1 MIVEVASIA
10 GDSYVGALA
19 GNAKNSHFAN
29 VEIRAAST
37 SSKLSAT
44 GINIGGMLGEII
56 DTTIINATS
65 DLSIVVAGNNVGE
78 FIFNGV
84 GGIVGSVLSSS
95 ISYAYSSGSVFA
107 SGGVSI
113 VGGLVGYISTNSDL
127 SYSSTSGS
135 VSSRGTRSNYYGG
148 LVGLI
153 FDATISNSSASG
165 SVSSS
170 EASSDYY
177 GGLVGLIFDATIS
190 YSSASGSVTSKG
202 NNNDFYGGLA
212 GGVDRNSQVSYSS
225 ASGSVTSKGNNNG
238 FYGGLA
244 GGVDRNSEVSYGS
257 ASGSVTSKGN
267 NNNFYGGLVGSL
279 GEATIDYSSA
289 SGSVTSSGVNNDA
302 YGGLVGVSHGDIRH
316 SWSSSSV
323 FASNPAGLVDNNGG
337 NLEFSYALG
346 VVLQNTAPVT
356 SGFGLV
362 ATNIATASITNS
374 YWNSETSGA
383 LVAADGTYNTINI
396 DYSDTASMLASTGST
411 SARIFKGFA
420 AATAED
426 HSNIWSF
433 ANGNYPVITELG
445 VDKQAVALAYGLLRL
460 ASPNVGVST
469 LDSFLGST
477 LNHEAIALDAN
488 SYNANEPLAI
498 LDVNLLQ
505 SNSATCAA
513 GSGDI
518 IMTTTGAN
526 GTRIALQ
533 KIAGSTEVTKQ
544 AGNSC
549 EIILLNQPS
558 GTLQLAA
565 VISKGAASLTKKFD
579 ITLKNTQPT
588 ISLQPTTLSTREG
601 GTLVFTLEL
610 NHRTNT
616 DVTFAWSVE
625 HNTAIASDF
634 IGVTSSGLE
643 TISAGDTI
651 ATISIYTSDD
661 TISELTESF
670 SLSITNITGA
680 TPSNLSARGS
690 ILDND
695 SIATVVDSNAN
706 GLIDLVTQEQLQN
719 MRYNLAGTSYK
730 TSASD
735 AGAACEGGVCRG
747 YELLA
752 NIALSTN
759 WQPIGSTS
767 DSFRSRLQGNGY
779 SITNLDINGENY
791 LGLFAALAGATIDN
805 LIVEV
810 ASIAGDS
817 YVGALAGSAK
827 NSHFTNVEIRAA
839 STSSKLS
846 ATGINIGGM
855 LGAIIDTTII
865 NATSDLS
872 IVVAGSNVG
881 ETIFNS
887 VGGIVGSVLSSSI
900 SYAYSSSSVF
910 ASDGIAVVGGLVG
923 AIFENSKIS
932 YSSASGS
939 VSSRGNGNHVYGGLV
954 GYMSTNS
961 DLSYSSASGSVTS
974 SGNSNANYGGLVGW
988 VVSSDISHS
997 SASGSVT
1004 SNGNNVQYGGL
1015 VGGMSDTK
1023 ISYSSASGSVS
1034 SSGVSSDAYGGL
1046 VGLIFDAT
1054 ISYSSASGSVTSSG
1068 ANSDQ
1073 YGGLVGVIFDAT
1085 ISYSSASGS
1094 VTSSGANSDKYGGLV
1109 GESYGD
1115 IRHSWSSSSV
1125 FASNP
1130 AGLVG
1135 NNGGNLGFSYALGV
1149 VLQNTAPVTSGFG
1162 LIAED
1167 TNYYGFNIRTVAHSY
1182 WNSETSGA
1190 LAAGTGGTV
1199 TNIASSD
1206 TASMLASTGSATS
1219 RIFKGFAAA
1228 TDELGNNIWTFASG
1242 NYPVVTELGVDKQ
1255 AVALAYGLLRLAN
1268 PNVGGST
1275 LDSFLGSTLNHEA
1288 IALDADDYSISNNLA
1303 ILDVNLLASDN
1314 GCSTENNGNSL
1325 VSNSA
1330 NSTKVKLTVNL
1341 AKTSDNLRE
1350 RVVYTGSDCSIDF
1363 NSAAVFQAGDRLQ
1376 LAATITK
1383 GSASL
1388 TKNFVINFR

>member
-1 MIVEVASIA
+1 M
-10 GDSYVGALA
+10 L
-19 GNAKNSHFAN
+19 NNS
-29 VEIRAAST
+29 R
-37 SSKLSAT
+37 
-44 GINIGGMLGEII
+44 
-56 DTTIINATS
+56 
-65 DLSIVVAGNNVGE
+65 
-78 FIFNGV
+78 
-84 GGIVGSVLSSS
+84 
-95 ISYAYSSGSVFA
+95 IS
-107 SGGVSI
+107 
-113 VGGLVGYISTNSDL
+113 N
-127 SYSSTSGS
+127 SSTSGS
-135 VSSRGTRSNYYGG
+135 VTSSGDNNFSYGG
-148 LVGLI
+148 LVG
-153 FDATISNSSASG
+153 AMSISSDLSYSSASG

-170 EASSDYY
+170 SGNSNANYGGLVGWVVSSDISHSSASGSVTSNGNNVQYGGLVGGMSDTKISYSSASGSVSSSGASSDNY
-177 GGLVGLIFDATIS
+177 GGLVGLIVDATIS
-190 YSSASGSVTSKG
+190 YSSASGSVTSSG
-202 NNNDFYGGLA
+202 A
-212 GGVDRNSQVSYSS
+212 NS
-225 ASGSVTSKGNNNG
+225 
-238 FYGGLA
+238 
-244 GGVDRNSEVSYGS
+244 DD
-257 ASGSVTSKGN
+257 
-267 NNNFYGGLVGSL
+267 YGGLVGFIFENSK
-279 GEATIDYSSA
+279 ISYSSA
-289 SGSVTSSGVNNDA
+289 SGSVTSSGANSDD
-302 YGGLVGVSHGDIRH
+302 YGGLVGTSYGDIRH

-323 FASNPAGLVDNNGG
+323 FASNPAGLVGNNGG

-362 ATNIATASITNS
+362 ATNIDTITNS

-396 DYSDTASMLASTGST
+396 DYSDTVGMLAATGFAT
-411 SARIFKGFA
+411 SRIFKGFA

-433 ANGNYPVITELG
+433 ANGSYPVITELG
-445 VDKQAVALAYGLLRL
+445 LDKQAVALAYGLLRL
-460 ASPNVGVST
+460 ANPNVGVST

-625 HNTAIASDF
+625 HNTTLASDF
-634 IGVTSSGLE
+634 RGNL
-643 TISAGDTI
+643 AGTKQI
-651 ATISIYTSDD
+651 AAGSTATDITIYTNDD
-661 TISELTESF
+661 TTSELTESF

-695 SIATVVDSNAN
+695 SIATVVDSNGN
-706 GLIDLVTQEQLQN
+706 GLIDLVTQEQLGN
-719 MRYNLAGTSYK
+719 IRYNLAGTSYK

-779 SITNLDINGENY
+779 SITNLDINGEDH

-810 ASIAGDS
+810 TSIAGDS
-817 YVGALAGSAK
+817 YVGALAGIAV

-846 ATGINIGGM
+846 ATGIHIGGM

-872 IVVAGSNVG
+872 IVVAGNNVG
-881 ETIFNS
+881 EFMLNG

-900 SYAYSSSSVF
+900 SYAYSSGSVF
-910 ASDGIAVVGGLVG
+910 ASGGVSIVGGLVG
-923 AIFENSKIS
+923 WLNASSDLSHSSASGSVSSRGTFNLAYGGLVGLVENNSRISNSSTSGSVTSSGDNNGSYGGLVGYMSTSSDLSYSSASGSVSSSSGDNHQYGGLVGGINDNSKIS

-939 VSSRGNGNHVYGGLV
+939 VSSSSGDNNGSYGGLV
-954 GYMSTNS
+954 GAMYHN
-961 DLSYSSASGSVTS
+961 
-974 SGNSNANYGGLVGW
+974 
-988 VVSSDISHS
+988 
-997 SASGSVT
+997 
-1004 SNGNNVQYGGL
+1004 
-1015 VGGMSDTK
+1015 
-1023 ISYSSASGSVS
+1023 
-1034 SSGVSSDAYGGL
+1034 
-1046 VGLIFDAT
+1046 
-1054 ISYSSASGSVTSSG
+1054 
-1068 ANSDQ
+1068 
-1073 YGGLVGVIFDAT
+1073 
-1085 ISYSSASGS
+1085 
-1094 VTSSGANSDKYGGLV
+1094 
-1109 GESYGD
+1109 
-1115 IRHSWSSSSV
+1115 
-1125 FASNP
+1125 
-1130 AGLVG
+1130 
-1135 NNGGNLGFSYALGV
+1135 
-1149 VLQNTAPVTSGFG
+1149 
-1162 LIAED
+1162 
-1167 TNYYGFNIRTVAHSY
+1167 
-1182 WNSETSGA
+1182 
-1190 LAAGTGGTV
+1190 
-1199 TNIASSD
+1199 
-1206 TASMLASTGSATS
+1206 
-1219 RIFKGFAAA
+1219 
-1228 TDELGNNIWTFASG
+1228 
-1242 NYPVVTELGVDKQ
+1242 
-1255 AVALAYGLLRLAN
+1255 
-1268 PNVGGST
+1268 
-1275 LDSFLGSTLNHEA
+1275 
-1288 IALDADDYSISNNLA
+1288 
-1303 ILDVNLLASDN
+1303 
-1314 GCSTENNGNSL
+1314 
-1325 VSNSA
+1325 
-1330 NSTKVKLTVNL
+1330 
-1341 AKTSDNLRE
+1341 
-1350 RVVYTGSDCSIDF
+1350 
-1363 NSAAVFQAGDRLQ
+1363 LQ
-1376 LAATITK
+1376 LATAVLV
-1383 GSASL
+1383 A
-1388 TKNFVINFR
+1388 V